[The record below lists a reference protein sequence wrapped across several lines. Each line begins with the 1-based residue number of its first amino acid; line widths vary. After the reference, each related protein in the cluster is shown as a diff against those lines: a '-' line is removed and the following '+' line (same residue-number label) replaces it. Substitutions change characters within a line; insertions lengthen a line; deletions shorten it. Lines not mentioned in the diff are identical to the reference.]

1 MFDET
6 LSFERLHAIRKHQSR
21 VGAKKKIN
29 VSPAEEQAPLVAET
43 TIIDIKPAQENVS
56 IVAEPET
63 PKIITPLNSLFA
75 DTKNKPNDLVALAKQ
90 RMAEKKQ
97 QEESNNGSENNLED
111 LIPGAE
117 ITQEVFDIVWQAY
130 LKELEVRANR
140 KISSFIKERSYE
152 IVAADRVKLTFYSNL
167 EKEMFE
173 AERLT
178 VLPFFRGRLKNN
190 TFEFEYEISN
200 NNPTENRLLTAEQK
214 FKLMAQKNPLLSDL
228 QRIFELQIEY

>member
-111 LIPGAE
+111 LIPGTE

-130 LKELEVRANR
+130 LKDLEVQVNR

-152 IVAADRVKLTFYSNL
+152 IVAADRVKL
-167 EKEMFE
+167 
-173 AERLT
+173 
-178 VLPFFRGRLKNN
+178 
-190 TFEFEYEISN
+190 
-200 NNPTENRLLTAEQK
+200 
-214 FKLMAQKNPLLSDL
+214 
-228 QRIFELQIEY
+228 

>member
-1 MFDET
+1 MLDET
-6 LSFERLHAIRKHQSR
+6 LSFKRLYTIRKHQSW
-21 VGAKKKIN
+21 VGAKKKI
-29 VSPAEEQAPLVAET
+29 SITQSEEQNLAPVESP
-43 TIIDIKPAQENVS
+43 IIELKPAPEVIS
-56 IVAEPET
+56 IVTEPET
-63 PKIITPLNSLFA
+63 PNIVPPLNSLFA
-75 DTKNKPNDLVALAKQ
+75 DNKNKPSDLVALAKQ

-111 LIPGAE
+111 LIPNAE

-130 LKELEVRANR
+130 LKELEVIANR

-152 IVAADRVKLTFYSNL
+152 IVAADRVKLNFYSNL